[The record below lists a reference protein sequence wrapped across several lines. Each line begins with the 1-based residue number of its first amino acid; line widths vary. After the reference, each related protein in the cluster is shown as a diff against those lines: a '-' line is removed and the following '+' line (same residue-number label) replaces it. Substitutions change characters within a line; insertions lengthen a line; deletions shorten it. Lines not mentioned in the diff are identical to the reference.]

1 MKDVQESSGDVHS
14 LLRNPKVVKTLLGVG
29 STFGVVVRRDNS
41 DVVNVI
47 NLGEIPYEQR
57 DVVSADVPLGYEEET
72 ETTHEWVENLQLSFR
87 PPSGG
92 TQVAALKGFHVFPPN
107 QSGSSFVVNILF
119 PEYDI
124 GETVKLGT
132 GDATVMEVALSMPPD
147 FSGQVKRLI
156 VMEFELTHVVNELV
170 QQKTELIM
178 GVMMFGTLLRRGVER
193 GGDDQTLSNCQPRY
207 QMSVEAKPFAPI
219 AVINM
224 FDGLVRF
231 VRTLRWCCCAYRLF
245 HFLVVPHV
253 RLHENSGR

>member
-1 MKDVQESSGDVHS
+1 MRDIQEISTDVHS
-14 LLRNPKVVKTLLGVG
+14 LLRNPKVVKTLMGVG

-57 DVVSADVPLGYEEET
+57 EVVSADVPLGYEEET

-87 PPSGG
+87 PPSGE

-132 GDATVMEVALSMPPD
+132 GDATVMEVALSMLPD
-147 FSGQVKRLI
+147 FCGQVKRLI

-170 QQKTELIM
+170 QQKTELTM

-193 GGDDQTLSNCQPRY
+193 GEDDQHLSDRQPRY

-224 FDGLVRF
+224 FDGPVRF

-245 HFLVVPHV
+245 HLLVVPHV
-253 RLHENSGR
+253 RFHENPRR